1 MQILAHWLLGH
12 GWGMGKPSP
21 TTEHCHNQEQLCAAP
36 SLLCTHRLFTSSNL
50 GTQIHLS
57 NLFPL
62 ILFSIC
68 YCSYLKKIALIK
80 RMCFALK
87 EDFIRFPGYSIS
99 WLFHGKVSNINYF
112 YLDLIR
118 KQSPIKLTDDKKVF
132 ARKILWMIIDYID
145 C

>member
-1 MQILAHWLLGH
+1 MGGAWVNHLLQQSTATTRSSCVLLHHCSAHTG
-12 GWGMGKPSP
+12 
-21 TTEHCHNQEQLCAAP
+21 
-36 SLLCTHRLFTSSNL
+36 LFTSSNL

-68 YCSYLKKIALIK
+68 YCSYLKKIVLIK